1 MSPIAREKV
10 SRVIGQVGLDEA
22 GVISEDCSGH
32 AGPITFDAQRPVD
45 VVARDFLALVKE
57 EQKISFPTKTLMEEQ
72 KDNFLQKLHCRSI
85 R

>member
-22 GVISEDCSGH
+22 GVISEDRSGH
-32 AGPITFDAQRPVD
+32 AGPIAFDAQRPVD
-45 VVARDFLALVKE
+45 VVAGDFLALVKE
-57 EQKISFPTKTLMEEQ
+57 EQNISFPTKTLMEEQ
-72 KDNFLQKLHCRSI
+72 KDNFLQKLHCRCN